1 MSQTTQT
8 GCCATKWN
16 RDTWPI
22 AAAMNGFP
30 GVLPDGSRV
39 QDQSVDQW
47 AATLQQVVD
56 AGFTEF
62 DPSDSWLRVADLS
75 PSRRREFMYLVKTL
89 GLTIPAISTT
99 RTSSVIDPVHAD
111 EYLAYNHRV
120 IDAAAEIGAQA
131 VSFGLFGELSEEQKK
146 HLWFWT
152 ADGVKNPD
160 DPAIYQKAVTRIR
173 ELGRHAAE
181 VGLEVSLEMYEDTYI
196 GTADGA
202 VKFVNDVDVPAV
214 GINADIGNLVR
225 LHRPVEHW
233 AAMIDKI
240 APYAKYW
247 HVKNYMRIEDPV
259 QKLICSYPT
268 SLALG
273 VINYRLAIQKILACG
288 FQRAFL
294 CEHYGGDGLSVCAM
308 NRDYL
313 RTILPR

>member
-1 MSQTTQT
+1 M
-8 GCCATKWN
+8 
-16 RDTWPI
+16 R
-22 AAAMNGFP
+22 
-30 GVLPDGSRV
+30 
-39 QDQSVDQW
+39 
-47 AATLQQVVD
+47 
-56 AGFTEF
+56 
-62 DPSDSWLRVADLS
+62 S
-75 PSRRREFMYLVKTL
+75 PSVNVSSRQLLRHDL
-89 GLTIPAISTT
+89 IHDI
-99 RTSSVIDPVHAD
+99 RTVLSRSSVARGTLKLELTESLVMENPEHA
-111 EYLAYNHRV
+111 
-120 IDAAAEIGAQA
+120 AQM
-131 VSFGLFGELSEEQKK
+131 L
-146 HLWFWT
+146 
-152 ADGVKNPD
+152 
-160 DPAIYQKAVTRIR
+160 TRIR

-259 QKLICSYPT
+259 QKLICAYPT

-273 VINYRLAIQKILACG
+273 VINYRLAIQKVLACG
-288 FQRAFL
+288 FQSAFL

-313 RTILPR
+313 RTILPH